1 MGVRADALAERV
13 HRCERRR
20 QRSLVTDSMRNTDR
34 SVVSVHGLVVQPR
47 LFTRDD
53 LVALPQVTR
62 TATFITRGHERIV
75 TYKGPTLLDVVKAAG
90 GVVEKQRL
98 DRLRTYVIARSASGY
113 EVVFSW
119 GEVDNLFGD
128 GQFVVAHDSDD
139 TPSEGVAR
147 LVAPNDH
154 HGGRYVGELVE
165 LEVCGIGRSS

>member
-1 MGVRADALAERV
+1 MGGDDCL
-13 HRCERRR
+13 
-20 QRSLVTDSMRNTDR
+20 MRNADT

-47 LFTRDD
+47 LLNRED
-53 LVALPQVTR
+53 LLSLPQVTR
-62 TATFITRGHERIV
+62 TVSFITRGRERIV
-75 TYKGPTLLDVVKAAG
+75 TYKGPTLLDVIKAAG
-90 GVVEKQRL
+90 GVVEEQRL

-119 GEVDNLFGD
+119 GEIDSLFGD

-139 TPSEGVAR
+139 TPSEAVAR

-165 LEVCGIGRSS
+165 LEVCGVAKSS